1 MVKPYQVALI
11 NAPDLSASARIAA
24 EVRYADVLERA
35 LGGEHQVVKAWLAM
49 TAQDDSPGPAAMPWE
64 HAEKL
69 AHAAGATGLALPSG
83 AYFDVQLAR
92 ARV

>member
-11 NAPDLSASARIAA
+11 NAPDLPAPARIAA

-49 TAQDDSPGPAAMPWE
+49 TARVSSPGPATVPWE
-64 HAEKL
+64 QAEKL

-83 AYFDVQLAR
+83 AYFDVELVP

>member
-1 MVKPYQVALI
+1 M
-11 NAPDLSASARIAA
+11 
-24 EVRYADVLERA
+24 RYADVLDRT

-49 TAQDDSPGPAAMPWE
+49 TAHGDLPDPAAEPWE

-92 ARV
+92 VRV

>member
-1 MVKPYQVALI
+1 MVKPYQVALL

-35 LGGEHQVVKAWLAM
+35 LGGEHKVVKLWLAM
-49 TAQDDSPGPAAMPWE
+49 TAQDDSPDPAAVPWVN
-64 HAEKL
+64 AEKL
-69 AHAAGATGLALPSG
+69 AHAASATGLALPTD

-92 ARV
+92 APV